1 VQRFTAEVTLDVEV
15 EIVDASRGRRGR
27 YSDRPEESAP
37 DEPEQVTLA
46 VRFGTLDLTT
56 TLPADVL
63 DALTTEA
70 LERLHEA
77 ATEP

>member
-1 VQRFTAEVTLDVEV
+1 VTFRAEVTLDLDV

-27 YSDRPEESAP
+27 VGDRPEASTP
-37 DEPEQVTLA
+37 DEPEEVTLA
-46 VRFGTLDLTT
+46 VRLGALDLTA

-77 ATEP
+77 DEEP